1 MTRALIWVIRFIAV
15 SFNLL
20 VGAALY
26 SELLNTGRLW
36 DATFS
41 PRFSR
46 VPFVVRLSVFG
57 FTLVGPILSVVA
69 IFWRGRD

>member
-20 VGAALY
+20 VGAVLY
-26 SELLNTGRLW
+26 SDLLNTGRVW
-36 DATFS
+36 NATFN

-46 VPFVVRLSVFG
+46 VPFLLRVSALG
-57 FTLVGPILSVVA
+57 FLIVGPILNVVA
-69 IFWRGRD
+69 TFWRGRD